1 MRLGDPDQRRI
12 YATGGVGIAGDVFDR
27 RIVEGLLLEHFGRG
41 SLWGKDNDPFPDMYT
56 DALVNWQTVMQ
67 LNRPE
72 TLHFLRWAQ
81 ITGSQPARVRAL
93 ESLLI
98 NNYAVRMFDQ
108 VEQAK
113 IALSDD
119 RFALIRLEGEDIHIW
134 QPVTRSQFE
143 YLIDAERQQ
152 IEQCLL
158 DTLDRAGLDASQID
172 AVVRTGGS
180 AQIPCFVRMLN
191 RIFSPERVV
200 LSSVFSGVTSGLAIA
215 AAHRATHNSSQST
228 QIDSDC
234 TPI

>member
-1 MRLGDPDQRRI
+1 
-12 YATGGVGIAGDVFDR
+12 VGIAGDVFDR

-41 SLWGKDNDPFPDMYT
+41 SLWGKDKDPFPDMYT
-56 DALVNWQTVMQ
+56 DALVNWQTVVQ

-81 ITGSQPARVRAL
+81 ITGNQPARVRAL

-108 VEQAK
+108 VERAK
-113 IALSDD
+113 IALSKD
-119 RFALIRLEGEDIHIW
+119 RFTLIRLEGEDIHIW

-152 IEQCLL
+152 IERCLL

-180 AQIPCFVRMLN
+180 AQIPCFVYMLN
-191 RIFSPERVV
+191 RIFSPDRVV
-200 LSSVFSGVTSGLAIA
+200 LSSVFSGVTAGLAIA
-215 AAHRATHNSSQST
+215 AAHRATRSSSQSM
-228 QIDSDC
+228 QIDSDP
-234 TPI
+234 TSA